1 MDKAGDSIA
10 PATSHVDSK
19 VLLKRHLP
27 TVLLASSMF
36 FTGASGYISEIIL
49 STVSTYILGNS
60 IEQFTVIIGLMLL
73 MMGAGTYV
81 QRFVSDT
88 RLIEK
93 FILIEIALA
102 LLVGFAPIAIYAA
115 FGLAPNNFKIVQYFF
130 VMSIGFLVG
139 FEIPL
144 VLRINQAY
152 AKSLGANIANT
163 YAFDYVGACVAAF
176 VFIYWMLR
184 TIPLTEISFIV
195 AGANLVVALAT
206 FAYFWTQ
213 TRVVY
218 PRLTLA
224 AILATTF
231 ILGYGYV
238 ENRGWS
244 LDLEQKLYRD
254 RIVFS
259 KTTKYQRLVL
269 THNNTLAEYR
279 FYING
284 NLQFSSLD
292 ESIYHEQLVHPVM
305 ALVADHRRVLILGG
319 GDGLALREVLKYPDV
334 DSVSLVDIDPE
345 VIRIFS
351 TEPMLTDL
359 NGHSFADARVVASAS
374 AAVEPSDLETTLY
387 QDTEPI
393 RGRGWT
399 DSEAVAQVTV
409 FTVDADRFLA
419 EARGEWDVVIID
431 LPDPNSIELAK
442 LYSRDFYTKLHGVI
456 GPDGMVALQA
466 TSPYYA
472 KEAFLVIKR
481 SLEAAGFGV
490 LPYHDNVPSFGEWGW
505 LLARALP
512 HTDAPLQDGALG
524 QTIDRKIESLGSFA
538 VDTRYLTP
546 DAFRRALVFGKGWL
560 DTERND
566 VSTLM
571 RPIVLDYYLY
581 EGWKVQ

>member
-1 MDKAGDSIA
+1 MDKAQDSVAPIDGDGDS
-10 PATSHVDSK
+10 HV
-19 VLLKRHLP
+19 LIKRHLP

-36 FTGASGYISEIIL
+36 FTGASGYTAEIIL

-73 MMGAGTYV
+73 MMGVGTYV
-81 QRFVSDT
+81 QRFIGDL

-93 FILIEIALA
+93 FILIEVTLA
-102 LLVGFAPIAIYAA
+102 LLVGFAPIAIFAA
-115 FGLAPNNFKIVQYFF
+115 FGLAPNNFKIAQYFF

-176 VFIYWMLR
+176 VFVYWMLR

-195 AGANLVVALAT
+195 AGANLAVALAT
-206 FAYFWTQ
+206 FTYFWTQ
-213 TRVVY
+213 RQVVY
-218 PRLTLA
+218 PRLTLI
-224 AILATTF
+224 AIVATSL
-231 ILGYGYV
+231 ILGYGYA

-254 RIVFS
+254 KIVFS
-259 KTTKYQRLVL
+259 ETTRYQRLVL
-269 THNNTLAEYR
+269 THNEGLDEYR

-305 ALVADHRRVLILGG
+305 ALVPDHGRVLILGG
-319 GDGLALREVLKYPDV
+319 GDGLALREVLKYSDV
-334 DSVSLVDIDPE
+334 DEVSLVDIDPE
-345 VIRIFS
+345 VIRLFS
-351 TEPMLTDL
+351 AEPMLTDL
-359 NGHSFADARVVASAS
+359 NGNAFADARVVAGAS
-374 AAVEPSDLETTLY
+374 LAVEPSADKTTLY
-387 QDTEPI
+387 QQTEEI
-393 RGRGWT
+393 KKKGWT
-399 DSEAVAQVTV
+399 DNMPVAQVTV

-419 EARGEWDVVIID
+419 EAEGEWDVVIID

-442 LYSRDFYTKLHGVI
+442 LYSREFYSKLHGVLAPGGI
-456 GPDGMVALQA
+456 VALQA

-472 KEAFLVIKR
+472 KEAFLVINR
-481 SLEAAGFGV
+481 SVEAAGFRV
-490 LPYHDNVPSFGEWGW
+490 VPYHDNVPSFGEWGW
-505 LLARALP
+505 LLAYSE
-512 HTDAPLQDGALG
+512 TDAEAVIGRINDLEG
-524 QTIDRKIESLGSFA
+524 FA
-538 VDTRYLTP
+538 VVTRYLTP
-546 DAFRRALVFGKGWL
+546 EVFRTALVFGTGWL
-560 DTERND
+560 DTQRND

-571 RPIVLDYYLY
+571 RPVVLDYYLH
-581 EGWKVQ
+581 ESWKIQ